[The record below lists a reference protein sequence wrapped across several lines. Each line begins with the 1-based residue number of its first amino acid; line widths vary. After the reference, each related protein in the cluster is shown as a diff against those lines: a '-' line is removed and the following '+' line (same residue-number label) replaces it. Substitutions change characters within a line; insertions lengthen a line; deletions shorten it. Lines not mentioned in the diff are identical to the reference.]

1 MGWIAV
7 WVVLPQ
13 AGISE
18 TVGGGDERGI
28 LKIRFQ
34 CSVHYLQQNSMLKK
48 EGVGGGG
55 TRACMN
61 ASECG
66 AQGLGSDSSTT
77 QQHSVPSVIIHVHG
91 ET

>member
-48 EGVGGGG
+48 EGVGWGGG
-55 TRACMN
+55 GY
-61 ASECG
+61 ASMYECIRVR
-66 AQGLGSDSSTT
+66 SSGTG
-77 QQHSVPSVIIHVHG
+77 V
-91 ET
+91 